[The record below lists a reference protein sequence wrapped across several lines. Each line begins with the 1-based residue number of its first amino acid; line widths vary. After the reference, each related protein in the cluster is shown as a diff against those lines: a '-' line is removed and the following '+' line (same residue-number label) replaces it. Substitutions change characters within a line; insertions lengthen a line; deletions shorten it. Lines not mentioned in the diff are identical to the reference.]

1 MHTTDSTK
9 KIYTQNKYN
18 KISKE
23 LRKKNY
29 MEIHYTGI
37 KVSVST
43 FEIHKSLW
51 LMVFA
56 CPSEKKE
63 NTETDEK

>member
-1 MHTTDSTK
+1 
-9 KIYTQNKYN
+9 
-18 KISKE
+18 
-23 LRKKNY
+23 

-63 NTETDEK
+63 NTETDEKQKKNYSKHIINSFQYEAQEWPNT